1 MADLQADAITKLP
14 DYQLTRCP
22 LVLFSHSDRLISTKP
37 RHGGNPAT
45 CIIFWY
51 ILAALKA
58 ESKAKHPRSHA
69 LMNDLPSLLNVAP
82 ASSTA
87 IIIPETGTAVT
98 YESLRRQ
105 VKTMADALA
114 AIGIRRG
121 DRVANVLP
129 NGLPTIVAFLAGSI
143 AGTAAPLNPAYR
155 YDEFCFYLE
164 DTAAKV
170 LLAPPDGAE
179 DARRAAQQLNV
190 PVYAVDMDEQGN
202 VSMVGAPQGGSASA
216 PTGDDVALILHTSG
230 STGRPKRVPLK
241 HKNIAVSCQNV
252 ARTYDL
258 KPTDVS
264 LCVMPLFH
272 IHGLV
277 ASTLS
282 TFLTGGTVV
291 VPGKFNPMSFWRT
304 VRDFGVTWYSCVPTI
319 HQLSTARLDSK
330 PEGIDKLRFV
340 RSCSSALS
348 PALMEKLEKT
358 LGVPVLEAY
367 GMTEASHQMCSNPLP
382 PSARKAAS
390 VGPGTGVKV
399 GIMDEAG
406 NLLPSGQLGEVVI
419 QGPNVITGYE
429 NNPEA
434 NAKSFTNGWF
444 RTGDQG
450 MIDSDGYL
458 HLTARIKEL
467 INRGGE
473 KIAPL
478 EIDEIMLKHPC
489 VMEAVAFGLAHPTW
503 GEEVAIAVVLKEPQT
518 EAALIAHCK
527 QHLADFKSPKKI
539 FIVDKIPRTATGKI
553 QRRAVAAAFS
563 GGQQ

>member
-1 MADLQADAITKLP
+1 
-14 DYQLTRCP
+14 
-22 LVLFSHSDRLISTKP
+22 
-37 RHGGNPAT
+37 
-45 CIIFWY
+45 
-51 ILAALKA
+51 
-58 ESKAKHPRSHA
+58 
-69 LMNDLPSLLNVAP
+69 MNDLPSLLNTAP
-82 ASSTA
+82 GNSTA
-87 IIIPETGTAVT
+87 VIIPETATAVT
-98 YESLRRQ
+98 YDSLRRQ
-105 VKTMADALA
+105 VIGMAEDLA
-114 AIGIRRG
+114 GMGIKRG

-129 NGLPTIVAFLAGSI
+129 NGLPTIVAFLAGAV

-155 YDEFCFYLE
+155 FDEFTFYLE
-164 DTAAKV
+164 DTSAKV
-170 LLAPPDGAE
+170 LLVPQEGAE
-179 DARRAAQQLNV
+179 EARRAAEQLKI
-190 PVYAVDMDEQGN
+190 PVYAVQMDDKGH
-202 VSMVGAPQGGSASA
+202 VSIVGALKRA
-216 PTGDDVALILHTSG
+216 PVTPPSPDDVALVLHTSG

-241 HKNIAVSCQNV
+241 HRNLAVSCENI
-252 ARTYDL
+252 AATYEL
-258 KPTDVS
+258 KANDVS

-291 VPGKFNPMSFWRT
+291 VPNKFNPMSFWRT
-304 VRDFGVTWYSCVPTI
+304 AREHGATWYSCVPTI
-319 HQLSTARLDSK
+319 HQLSTARLNEK
-330 PEGIDKLRFV
+330 PEGIEKLRFV

-348 PALMEKLEKT
+348 PVLKEKLEN
-358 LGVPVLEAY
+358 LLQVPVLEAY

-382 PSARKAAS
+382 PRESKASS

-399 GIMDEAG
+399 GIMDDDG
-406 NLLPSGQLGEVVI
+406 NLLPSGELGEVVI
-419 QGPNVITGYE
+419 QGPNVIEGYE

-450 MIDSDGYL
+450 VIDAEGYL

-478 EIDEIMLKHPC
+478 EIDEVMMTHPC
-489 VMEAVAFGLAHPTW
+489 VAEAVAFGMPHPTW

-518 EAALIAHCK
+518 EAMLMEHCK
-527 QHLADFKSPKKI
+527 KHLADFKVPKKI
-539 FIVDKIPRTATGKI
+539 LIVEKIPRTATGKI

-563 GGQQ
+563 GGQ

>member
-1 MADLQADAITKLP
+1 
-14 DYQLTRCP
+14 
-22 LVLFSHSDRLISTKP
+22 
-37 RHGGNPAT
+37 
-45 CIIFWY
+45 
-51 ILAALKA
+51 
-58 ESKAKHPRSHA
+58 
-69 LMNDLPSLLNVAP
+69 MNDLPSLLNAAP
-82 ASSTA
+82 ARSTA
-87 IIIPETGTAVT
+87 VIIPETGTHVT

-105 VKTMADALA
+105 VNAMAEALA

-129 NGLPTIVAFLAGSI
+129 NGLPTIVAFLAGAI

-170 LLAPPDGAE
+170 LLAPPEGAE
-179 DARRAAQQLNV
+179 EARRAARQLNV
-190 PVYAVDMDEQGN
+190 PVYAVEMDAQGN
-202 VSMVGAPQGGSASA
+202 VSIVDAPKGGSVS
-216 PTGDDVALILHTSG
+216 PVSGNDVALVLHTSG

-241 HKNIAVSCQNV
+241 HKNIAVSCGNV

-258 KPTDVS
+258 KPGDVS

-291 VPGKFNPMSFWRT
+291 VPNKFNPMSFWRT
-304 VRDFGVTWYSCVPTI
+304 VREHGVTWYSCVPTI
-319 HQLSTARLDSK
+319 HQLSVARVNEK

-382 PSARKAAS
+382 PKARKAAS

-399 GIMDEAG
+399 GIMDESG
-406 NLLPSGQLGEVVI
+406 NLLPSSTLGEVVI
-419 QGPNVITGYE
+419 QGPNVIEGYE

-478 EIDEIMLKHPC
+478 EIDEVMLGHPC
-489 VMEAVAFGLAHPTW
+489 VAEAVAFGMPHPTW
-503 GEEVAIAVVLKEPQT
+503 GEEVAVAVVLKEPQT
-518 EAALIAHCK
+518 EAALIDHCK

-563 GGQQ
+563 GGQP

>member
-1 MADLQADAITKLP
+1 
-14 DYQLTRCP
+14 
-22 LVLFSHSDRLISTKP
+22 
-37 RHGGNPAT
+37 
-45 CIIFWY
+45 
-51 ILAALKA
+51 
-58 ESKAKHPRSHA
+58 
-69 LMNDLPSLLNVAP
+69 MNDLPSLLNAAP
-82 ASSTA
+82 GNSTA
-87 IIIPETGTAVT
+87 VIIPETGTAIT

-105 VKTMADALA
+105 VNGMAEELA
-114 AIGIRRG
+114 GIGVRRG
-121 DRVANVLP
+121 ERVANVLP

-155 YDEFCFYLE
+155 FDEFCFYLE
-164 DTAAKV
+164 DTSAKV
-170 LLAPPDGAE
+170 LLVPPEGVE
-179 DARRAAQQLNV
+179 EARRAAEHLKV
-190 PVYAVDMDEQGN
+190 PVYVVQMDDQGY
-202 VSMVGAPQGGSASA
+202 VSIVGSPKKGSVG
-216 PTGDDVALILHTSG
+216 PLNPEDVALVLHTSG

-241 HKNIAVSCQNV
+241 HKNLAVSCENV
-252 ARTYDL
+252 AKTYQL
-258 KPTDVS
+258 KANDVS

-304 VRDFGVTWYSCVPTI
+304 VREHGVTWYSCVPTI
-319 HQLSTARLDSK
+319 HQLSVARLNEK
-330 PEGIDKLRFV
+330 PEGLEKLRFV

-348 PALMEKLEKT
+348 PVLMEKLEKVIQ
-358 LGVPVLEAY
+358 VPVLEAY

-382 PSARKAAS
+382 PRARKAAS

-399 GIMDEAG
+399 AIMDEEG
-406 NLLPSGQLGEVVI
+406 NLLSSGELGEVVI
-419 QGPNVITGYE
+419 QGPNVIEGYE

-450 MIDSDGYL
+450 TIDAEGYL

-478 EIDEIMLKHPC
+478 EIDEVMLAHPC
-489 VMEAVAFGLAHPTW
+489 VAEAVAFGMPHPTW

-518 EAALIAHCK
+518 EAVLIEHCK
-527 QHLADFKSPKKI
+527 QHLADFKVPRKI
-539 FIVDKIPRTATGKI
+539 HIVEKIPRTATGKI
-553 QRRAVAAAFS
+553 QRRALASAFA